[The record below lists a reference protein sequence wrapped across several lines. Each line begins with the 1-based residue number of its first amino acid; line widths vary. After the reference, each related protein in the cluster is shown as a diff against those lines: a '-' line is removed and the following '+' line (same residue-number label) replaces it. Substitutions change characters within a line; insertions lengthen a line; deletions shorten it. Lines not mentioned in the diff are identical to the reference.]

1 MNRNGYEWQMFWKR
15 VAVIFYISCDKYFK
29 MCVKI

>member
-15 VAVIFYISCDKYFK
+15 VAVIFYISYDKYF
-29 MCVKI
+29 VKI